1 MPNKKSN
8 KSFWSVGRGGGRSNK
23 SHDEKRYS
31 GEHDDRMGHSVEGSK
46 FVHSKPR
53 VSFKKQN
60 FKPDKFRNNFLKNI
74 DEDVL
79 MSGSN
84 NNVARQLHRAR
95 GKSFPRGRN
104 SPLPRNDH
112 RNGRVPNLHELTGWS
127 RIDIPYGE
135 NYTKDFVINSLNRFV
150 APLIFNP
157 LMYKVEG
164 KNAHFYVD
172 DGDVAKKLKDSNEYF
187 ERNGH
192 KMQVRVKTGVEPPVR
207 LSDEIKEKIKLVLS
221 KRFITSTM
229 ALDLSKFHLDSDLVQ
244 DHFCPLNRPSMLD
257 HVMSIVAECTPDLQA
272 LNLDSNK
279 LNTPTQKGFGSILKK
294 FKNLKILYLGDNK
307 FRDIHFLNNLKELP
321 LEELRLEGNP
331 LCNKYLKEEYE
342 SEVRKLFPKLLKLD
356 GVQLPPP
363 ILFDVDDQ
371 KLKYPPTNQVFV
383 VNEQAKEI
391 AKQFL
396 ELYFKVF
403 DSGNRSPLLDAY
415 HENALYSMTSNISQ
429 GPNYKQYIT
438 ESRSLNRV
446 SDLTKRRK
454 LLKTGKI
461 SVLSSI
467 CELPPTEHDLNSFT
481 MDVSFVTEAM
491 MIITVTGLYK
501 ELIGKISK
509 DIIRFFNRTWII
521 VPQGTGFCI
530 ANEELHITYASTQ
543 QEKKFMSRPAAVHSP
558 SLAGPSS
565 TVSVENQ
572 VPLSEEAKQHM
583 TVELSAQT
591 NMNIEW
597 SFKCL
602 QEVNWSFQTA
612 VAAFHEASRQGK
624 IPQEAFNK

>member
-1 MPNKKSN
+1 M
-8 KSFWSVGRGGGRSNK
+8 
-23 SHDEKRYS
+23 
-31 GEHDDRMGHSVEGSK
+31 M
-46 FVHSKPR
+46 
-53 VSFKKQN
+53 
-60 FKPDKFRNNFLKNI
+60 KN
-74 DEDVL
+74 
-79 MSGSN
+79 
-84 NNVARQLHRAR
+84 
-95 GKSFPRGRN
+95 
-104 SPLPRNDH
+104 
-112 RNGRVPNLHELTGWS
+112 
-127 RIDIPYGE
+127 
-135 NYTKDFVINSLNRFV
+135 VIQEFTHIN
-150 APLIFNP
+150 
-157 LMYKVEG
+157 
-164 KNAHFYVD
+164 
-172 DGDVAKKLKDSNEYF
+172 
-187 ERNGH
+187 
-192 KMQVRVKTGVEPPVR
+192 
-207 LSDEIKEKIKLVLS
+207 
-221 KRFITSTM
+221 
-229 ALDLSKFHLDSDLVQ
+229 
-244 DHFCPLNRPSMLD
+244 
-257 HVMSIVAECTPDLQA
+257 
-272 LNLDSNK
+272 
-279 LNTPTQKGFGSILKK
+279 
-294 FKNLKILYLGDNK
+294 
-307 FRDIHFLNNLKELP
+307 FLNNLKNLP

-331 LCNKYLKEEYE
+331 LCSKYNSNEEYV
-342 SEVRKLFPKLLKLD
+342 SEVRKIFPKLLKLD
-356 GVQLPPP
+356 EKPLPAP

-371 KLKYPPTNQVFV
+371 KLKYPTNQVFV
-383 VNEQAKEI
+383 VNDNEQAKEI

-530 ANEELHITYASTQ
+530 ANEELHITYASAQ
-543 QEKKFMSRPAAVHSP
+543 QEKKFMSQPAAVQSP

-572 VPLSEEAKQHM
+572 VLLSEEAKQHM

-597 SFKCL
+597 SFQCL
-602 QEVNWSFQTA
+602 QEVNWSFPTA
-612 VAAFHEASRQGK
+612 VAAFHEASRLGK